1 VPCTRFEDDPPQ
13 KVDFAGFGG
22 IEIAHGQPGAEVE
35 GLFTACP
42 ENVTHVNGDLAEVN
56 IHRAGCLALVA
67 GGAMVGHIVEGGKML
82 LRNAAPGLLLIEKG
96 LDEQAG
102 GKDLVAR

>member
-1 VPCTRFEDDPPQ
+1 
-13 KVDFAGFGG
+13 
-22 IEIAHGQPGAEVE
+22 
-35 GLFTACP
+35 
-42 ENVTHVNGDLAEVN
+42 
-56 IHRAGCLALVA
+56 
-67 GGAMVGHIVEGGKML
+67 MVGHIVEGGKML